1 MATYKEYTEAK
12 KAFLNSIGDWNCET
26 SSMDEYGRYHK
37 TYTGENGTWYEV
49 MTPVWETAEAEVE
62 IHGIKTMAKA
72 EMKMMRIEFWSS
84 KNSESQY
91 YYERW

>member
-1 MATYKEYTEAK
+1 MATYKEYTEEK

-26 SSMDEYGRYHK
+26 SSMDEYGRYNK
-37 TYTGENGTWYEV
+37 TYIGEKGTWYEV

-84 KNSESQY
+84 KNSKSQY
-91 YYERW
+91 YYEKW